1 MLSAFDILGLCG
13 LTSRTT
19 GGSTGVDGWELVAV
33 LEGER
38 ADPADTMVE
47 VADEG
52 GLVVVGGFEGDTGTE
67 SDPVAPA
74 GEADINQCILQ
85 LEALR

>member
-1 MLSAFDILGLCG
+1 M
-13 LTSRTT
+13 
-19 GGSTGVDGWELVAV
+19 

-38 ADPADTMVE
+38 ADPADAAVK

-74 GEADINQCILQ
+74 GEADINQCLKFMENVNKVPQ
-85 LEALR
+85 TNV